1 MSTFKYRPLI
11 GKFTAFSPLGGPKC
25 PHKKKKKT
33 TNNLSNNTHKHILRT
48 LSQMEDADFED
59 LLQKDKSVTICK
71 NNLQKLATEIL

>member
-11 GKFTAFSPLGGPKC
+11 GKFCS
-25 PHKKKKKT
+25 KT

>member
-11 GKFTAFSPLGGPKC
+11 GKFCSKTA
-25 PHKKKKKT
+25 
-33 TNNLSNNTHKHILRT
+33 NNLIDNTHKHILRI

-59 LLQKDKSVTICK
+59 LLQKDESVTIRK